1 MTRVMPRRPP
11 PRPALTQSEQFPRA
25 LPAVQSHPVQDGLT
39 LFWGRAEAIGAAAQT
54 AAGRHEAALFRFCP
68 GDDTGGTGAM
78 EAGSVAALADAR
90 GDGFAVGVLVWG
102 RALTDLAASDE
113 RTPGL
118 APVREAIG
126 RGSAT
131 PPQPL
136 TPAARLAIESIRRC
150 PFFGPV
156 RQWALAARAHDLLVE
171 FLAQAPGG
179 PPSGLALPPGVDGR
193 IREAARLLEADLANP
208 PTLPELAR
216 RAGLSETSLKRGFRR
231 LFGQTVFG
239 HLRARRM
246 QLARTLLE
254 SGECTVLEAAVRVGY
269 SNPSNFSA
277 AFRREFGLNPK
288 QFQLAARR

>member
-1 MTRVMPRRPP
+1 M
-11 PRPALTQSEQFPRA
+11 
-25 LPAVQSHPVQDGLT
+25 
-39 LFWGRAEAIGAAAQT
+39 LFWGQAAAIGAAAKS
-54 AAGRHEAALFRFCP
+54 AAGRHEAALFRYCP
-68 GDDTGGTGAM
+68 DESTSGAGAM
-78 EAGSVAALADAR
+78 EAGSVAVLANAT
-90 GDGFAVGVLVWG
+90 GGNFAVGVLVWG
-102 RALTDLAASDE
+102 RALSDLAASDE

-118 APVREAIG
+118 APVREAIA
-126 RGSAT
+126 RHTVT

-171 FLAQAPGG
+171 FLAQAPGV
-179 PPSGLALPPGVDGR
+179 PPPNTALPPGVDGR
-193 IREAARLLEADLANP
+193 IREAARMLETDLANP

-239 HLRARRM
+239 HLRVRRM
-246 QLARTLLE
+246 QRARALLE
-254 SGECTVLEAAVRVGY
+254 SGECTVLEAASRVGY

>member
-1 MTRVMPRRPP
+1 M
-11 PRPALTQSEQFPRA
+11 TQSASNPSDA
-25 LPAVQSHPVQDGLT
+25 TAVQSHLVQDGLA
-39 LFWGRAEAIGAAAQT
+39 LFWGEAAAVGT
-54 AAGRHEAALFRFCP
+54 AARSAAGRHEAALFRYCP
-68 GDDTGGTGAM
+68 GETAGGPGAM
-78 EAGSVAALADAR
+78 EAGSVAALADAP
-90 GDGFAVGVLVWG
+90 GGNFAVGVLVWG
-102 RALTDLAASDE
+102 RALADLAPDE

-118 APVREAIG
+118 APVRDAIA
-126 RGSAT
+126 RGAVT

-171 FLAQAPGG
+171 FLAQAPGL
-179 PPSGLALPPGVDGR
+179 PPVNLALPPGVDGR
-193 IREAARLLEADLANP
+193 IREAARLLETDLANP
-208 PTLPELAR
+208 PTLAELAR
-216 RAGLSETSLKRGFRR
+216 RVGLSETSLKRGFRR

-246 QLARTLLE
+246 QRARALLE
-254 SGECTVLEAAVRVGY
+254 GGECTVLEAASRVGY